1 MSPDTIA
8 VGVFTIAG
16 TLLGVIVGALTERL
30 VRVTGRLRFEC
41 SSSSLRPDVG
51 SAHGGPLSMDWTE
64 VNKEMSVQGAQ
75 YIFAIDLFNGKEVPT
90 GLRGVRVRLIRDDG
104 ECFESRPLV
113 PLQRNAMQ
121 AVEVINILP
130 RQFAHLE
137 LHGNLP
143 VEAAEAIRDKKW
155 QKVEFVGE
163 SPKRPFFGIGSKTY
177 RETIIKP

>member
-90 GLRGVRVRLIRDDG
+90 GLRGVRVRLIPRRRRVFRKPTACAASAKCDAGGGGDQHSASPVRTPRITWQPSCRSG
-104 ECFESRPLV
+104 RSHQGQEVAEGRVRGRV
-113 PLQRNAMQ
+113 P
-121 AVEVINILP
+121 
-130 RQFAHLE
+130 
-137 LHGNLP
+137 
-143 VEAAEAIRDKKW
+143 
-155 QKVEFVGE
+155 
-163 SPKRPFFGIGSKTY
+163 
-177 RETIIKP
+177 